1 MSRHH
6 HELCNGVVN
15 FENISVQLP
24 SYPQVSSIQ
33 FLDSLDKKNIC
44 GLSYGNFIV
53 MEDEKMLLS
62 SGIYQKYFSDKQN
75 NKQKKP
81 KKKKPNILNNGNIS
95 LITWKAEW
103 NVLFDDKIS
112 SNTNHLSLIQWH
124 CRILA
129 TSNILNNAIS
139 SANVTLQKM
148 WTLCLSR
155 ASTTREL

>member
-1 MSRHH
+1 M
-6 HELCNGVVN
+6 
-15 FENISVQLP
+15 
-24 SYPQVSSIQ
+24 
-33 FLDSLDKKNIC
+33 
-44 GLSYGNFIV
+44 V

-62 SGIYQKYFSDKQN
+62 SGIYQKYFSDKQK
-75 NKQKKP
+75 KQQQQKTKI
-81 KKKKPNILNNGNIS
+81 PNILNNGNIS

-139 SANVTLQKM
+139 SANVTLQKNVD
-148 WTLCLSR
+148 TLFVTC
-155 ASTTREL
+155 

>member
-1 MSRHH
+1 
-6 HELCNGVVN
+6 
-15 FENISVQLP
+15 
-24 SYPQVSSIQ
+24 
-33 FLDSLDKKNIC
+33 
-44 GLSYGNFIV
+44 

-62 SGIYQKYFSDKQN
+62 SGIYQKYFSDKQ
-75 NKQKKP
+75 
-81 KKKKPNILNNGNIS
+81 KKKKNNPNILNNGNIS

-112 SNTNHLSLIQWH
+112 SNTNHLFLIQWH

-139 SANVTLQKM
+139 SANVTLQKI
-148 WTLCLSR
+148 WTVCLSR